1 MASFSKVTESK
12 RSRRHRNAGHAR
24 KVKLSRKSTP
34 TYQELFAALGEP
46 GQAAPKGAS
55 SSKPAAGSPA
65 STKA

>member
-46 GQAAPKGAS
+46 GQAAPKAAGN
-55 SSKPAAGSPA
+55 SKPTTAPSA

>member
-46 GQAAPKGAS
+46 GQAAPKAAAG
-55 SSKPAAGSPA
+55 KPAAAPSA
-65 STKA
+65 SSKA

>member
-46 GQAAPKGAS
+46 GQAAPKAAAGNKPGAGAS
-55 SSKPAAGSPA
+55 ASSKA
-65 STKA
+65 